1 MIVLKRI
8 LVPTDF
14 SEPSERALDYAR
26 ALAPALGCTV
36 DVLHVIEE
44 PFVHGWTVEG
54 YVANLPE
61 FRSSLEARARE
72 ELAKGVPESV
82 EEHSRFSV
90 AVRFGNPFTEI
101 ARYAEEARIDL
112 VVMGTHGRGGVA
124 HLLLGSV
131 AERVV
136 RTAPCPVLTVR
147 APRPVKA

>member
-26 ALAPALGCTV
+26 ALAPALGCSV

-72 ELAKGVPESV
+72 ELAKGVPEAG
-82 EEHSRFSV
+82 EEHSRYCV

-147 APRPVKA
+147 APRPVKP